1 MRVNSECCGSE
12 LILSRKESEEEESEE
27 EEDDEE
33 EEDLSLQNLHHG
45 WLVETV
51 E

>member
-1 MRVNSECCGSE
+1 MNSECCGSE
-12 LILSRKESEEEESEE
+12 LILSRKESEEEESE